1 MTTTITTTM
10 TKHILRPGCNYYR
23 GYAAAYY
30 APTTNRKEPLSMRP
44 HGNTLTDLVVDE
56 ERQALLK
63 EISLNLP
70 DVTLNER
77 QLFDIELLA
86 NGAFSPLRGFMTSAD
101 YESVL
106 DRMRLQDGTLWPIP
120 VCLDVSETLAERLEV
135 GQSLGLRDPEG
146 FLLAVMHIEDIWPV
160 DHRKEALQVY
170 GTDNEEHPGV
180 HYLFHRVEN
189 FYIGGSVEVIS
200 PPLHPDFKQIRL
212 TPEEIRNACRKL
224 GWNRMVGF
232 ITRNPIH
239 RPQFEM
245 TLQAMRQA
253 KANLLILPIVGA
265 TRPGD
270 FDHYTRVRC
279 YREVA
284 RHYPPASYLLNLLP
298 LAARMAGPRT
308 ALMHVIIARNYGCTH
323 FIIGRDHA
331 GPGMNGAGIPF
342 YPPEAANQLTET
354 HSEEIGIT
362 IVPFKEMV
370 YLPFEDEYRGLD
382 QVPAGTQTISLSGSE
397 IRKRIR
403 QGRQVPEWA
412 TFPEVIAELLKA
424 YPPPRKQGVTIFLT
438 GLSGAGKSTIAKVL
452 FSRFLEIGDRPVTL
466 LDGDIVR
473 RNLSR
478 ELTFSKEHRD
488 INVRRIGFVASEI
501 TKNRGIAICAPIA
514 PYRATRN
521 EIRKTIE
528 AYGGFIEVH
537 VATPI
542 EECESRDRKGMYAKA
557 RAGLIKGF
565 TGVDDPYES
574 PRSPEVTIDTT
585 HLRPDEAAQEV
596 MLVMGQKGYI

>member
-1 MTTTITTTM
+1 MQPFADTTVNLI
-10 TKHILRPGCNYYR
+10 
-23 GYAAAYY
+23 
-30 APTTNRKEPLSMRP
+30 
-44 HGNTLTDLVVDE
+44 VDE
-56 ERQALLK
+56 KRQQLLK

-70 DVTLNER
+70 ELILNDR
-77 QLFDIELLA
+77 QLFDIELLS
-86 NGAFSPLRGFMTSAD
+86 NGAFSPLKGFMTSAD
-101 YESVL
+101 YEPVL
-106 DRMRLQDGTLWPIP
+106 DRMRLQDNTLWPVPI
-120 VCLDVSETLAERLEV
+120 CLDVSKTLAERLEV
-135 GQSLGLRDPEG
+135 GQSLALRDPEG
-146 FLLAVMHIEDIWPV
+146 FLLAVLHIEDIWLV
-160 DHRKEALQVY
+160 DQRKEALQVY
-170 GTDNEEHPGV
+170 GTDDEEHPGV
-180 HYLFHRVEN
+180 HYLYHQTGDY
-189 FYIGGSVEVIS
+189 YIGGPLEVLS

-212 TPEEIRNACRKL
+212 TPMEIRQTYQKL
-224 GWNRMVGF
+224 GWNRVVGF
-232 ITRNPIH
+232 VTRNPIH
-239 RPQFEM
+239 RPQFEI

-253 KANLLILPIVGA
+253 KANLLILPIVGV
-265 TRPGD
+265 TKPGD
-270 FDHYTRVRC
+270 FDHFTRVRC

-284 RHYPPASYLLNLLP
+284 RRYPPASYLLNLLP
-298 LAARMAGPRT
+298 LSARMAGPRT
-308 ALMHVIIARNYGCTH
+308 ALLHVIIARNFGCTH
-323 FIIGRDHA
+323 FIIGHDHA
-331 GPGMNGAGIPF
+331 GPGANASGTPY
-342 YPPEAANQLTET
+342 YPSDAAKLLTES
-354 HSEEIGIT
+354 HSEEIGTAI
-362 IVPFKEMV
+362 IPFKEMV
-370 YLPFEDEYRGLD
+370 YLPFEDEYRTID
-382 QVPAGTQTISLSGSE
+382 QVPAGTQSISLNGSE

-478 ELTFSKEHRD
+478 ELSFSKEHRD

-542 EECESRDRKGMYAKA
+542 EECEARDRKGMYAKA

-565 TGVDDPYES
+565 TGVDDPYEP
-574 PRSPEVTIDTT
+574 PRSPEVSIDTT
-585 HLRPDEAAQEV
+585 HMRPDEAAQEV
-596 MLVMGQKGYI
+596 LLVMGQKGYI